1 MLANRLVL
9 KFDEITFSYSCIHNL
24 PFSVAKQF
32 PGLASLSQPMAL
44 RQLYI
49 KIRKNILKRKW
60 WWMEEL
66 RQERERDI
74 KIEMS
79 KESKATSFYSH
90 NCYCS
95 LPSSQSFTLS
105 NGISTNHHKK
115 HCI

>member
-32 PGLASLSQPMAL
+32 PGLASLSQPI
-44 RQLYI
+44 LYI
-49 KIRKNILKRKW
+49 KIRNNILKRKW

-79 KESKATSFYSH
+79 
-90 NCYCS
+90 
-95 LPSSQSFTLS
+95 
-105 NGISTNHHKK
+105 
-115 HCI
+115 